1 MTRKWF
7 EVNHLWNDQ
16 CSANKNIMFK
26 TPTLRL
32 DLCDYS
38 DVYIV
43 AKCTVTVA
51 GTNVDNLKNKKTKF

>member
-1 MTRKWF
+1 
-7 EVNHLWNDQ
+7 
-16 CSANKNIMFK
+16 MFK

-51 GTNVDNLKNKKTKF
+51 GTNIDNLKNKKTKF